1 MSGLDARARPALL
14 RDLGREHFD
23 VLVVGG
29 GITGAGIARDAAL
42 RGLSVALLEAEDFA
56 AGTSNRSTKLIHGG
70 LRYLAMGDFALV
82 REAALERKAVH
93 AMAPHLAE
101 PRWMVLPAR
110 SRFELAKYRIGVG
123 LYEMLGAVAPAD
135 RRASLDAEELA
146 AAEPLLDRELF
157 PWACVYREYL
167 TDDAR
172 LVMATLRAA
181 AGAGARLASRL
192 RVDGLLHERDR
203 VIGVRARCALSGETL
218 EVRARSVVNAAG
230 PWAEQVAALE
240 DQPGDGPR
248 LHLSKGVHIVLPR
261 ARLPIENLLYL
272 PMPDGRAVFAIPR
285 GETVYVGTT
294 DTSWHGDHRLWP
306 EVDAA
311 DVDYLLE
318 PLGRCFD
325 APAPTREDVVATWAG
340 LRPLIA
346 KPGKAARAL
355 SRRDEIWT
363 GAGGMLTIAGGKLT
377 GFRHMAE
384 EVLEAV
390 ARVSDRTLPPPPGPT
405 TLPGGDFEGA
415 PEDLARSLPGTDN
428 LAPGCAERLVRLYGT
443 EARAVLEAG
452 AEPLVPGGELVRGE
466 IDWAVT
472 REAAHDLEDLIYRRT
487 RAAWYSPAER
497 EAVLVPAA
505 ERMGALLG
513 WDEAERTARIAATR
527 ARFEDELAFRDG

>member
-1 MSGLDARARPALL
+1 VSALDARQRPALL
-14 RDLGREHFD
+14 RELARERFDL
-23 VLVVGG
+23 VVVGG

-42 RGLSVALLEAEDFA
+42 RGMSVALLEAEDFA

-110 SRFELAKYRIGVG
+110 SRLEFLKYSIGVS
-123 LYEMLGAVAPAD
+123 LYETLGAVGRED
-135 RRASLDAEELA
+135 RRASWDAAMLA
-146 AAEPLLDRELF
+146 ESEPLLDRTRF
-157 PWACVYREYL
+157 RRACVYREYL

-172 LVMATLRAA
+172 LVIATLRAA
-181 AGAGARLASRL
+181 AGAGACVASRL
-192 RVDGLLHERDR
+192 RVDGMLRERDR
-203 VIGVRARCALSGETL
+203 VIGARARCGLTGEVV

-230 PWAEQVAALE
+230 PWAERVAALE
-240 DQPGDGPR
+240 DEPGDGPR

-285 GETVYVGTT
+285 GSTVYVGTT
-294 DTSWHGDHRLWP
+294 DTSWDGDRRLWP
-306 EVDAA
+306 EVEAA

-318 PLGRCFD
+318 PVARCFD
-325 APAPTREDVVATWAG
+325 VPAPGRDDVIATWAG

-346 KPGKAARAL
+346 RPGKAAREL

-363 GAGGMLTIAGGKLT
+363 GSGGMLTIAGGKLT

-384 EVLEAV
+384 DVLAAV
-390 ARVSDRTLPPPPGPT
+390 ERSSGVTLPPPPGPT
-405 TLPGGDFEGA
+405 TLPGGDFEGS
-415 PEDLARSLPGTDN
+415 PETLARSLPGTDN
-428 LAPGCAERLVRLYGT
+428 LAPGCAERLARLYGT
-443 EARAVLEAG
+443 EARAVLESG

-472 REAAHDLEDLIYRRT
+472 REAAHDLEDVIYRRT

-497 EAVLVPAA
+497 EAVLLPVAA
-505 ERMGALLG
+505 RMATLLG
-513 WDEAERTARIAATR
+513 WTDLERSSQIEATR
-527 ARFEDELAFRDG
+527 ARLADEFAFRG